1 VRPEVLSESYLPSR
15 LVGRE
20 DRLQLLKLAPPQG
33 LVAVVGPAG
42 TGKTTLARLA
52 FPDAIWVDCGVHGS
66 YPNIVKTLR
75 RSGLR
80 EGTTGRT
87 VAFDDFTLAHRTPEL
102 WDLVLR
108 LSERNR
114 VVLVVHPSVR
124 GELRGAPL
132 LIEMPPYSGEE
143 LYLILEDR
151 AVQGNLPVT
160 DRVLRFIAEKLGYP
174 KGSGSARL
182 AIRALRLA
190 FQAAQPGPVS
200 VRHAELAL
208 ALLRL

>member
-1 VRPEVLSESYLPSR
+1 VRPEVLSESYLPQR

-33 LVAVVGPAG
+33 LVAIVGPAG

-52 FPDAIWVDCGVHGS
+52 LEGTVWVDCGVHGS

-80 EGTTGRT
+80 EKAG
-87 VAFDDFTLAHRTPEL
+87 VSVVFDDFTLAHRSPEL

-108 LSERNR
+108 LAERNR

-124 GELRGAPL
+124 GELRGTPL
-132 LIEMPPYSGEE
+132 LIEMPPYSAEE

-151 AVQGNLPVT
+151 ALQGELPVT
-160 DRVLRFIAEKLGYP
+160 DKVLRFIAEKLGYP
-174 KGSGSARL
+174 RGSGSARL
-182 AIRALRLA
+182 AVRALRLA
-190 FQAAQPGPVS
+190 FQAAQPGAVS

>member
-15 LVGRE
+15 LVKRE
-20 DRLQLLKLAPPQG
+20 DRLQLLRLAPPQG
-33 LVAVVGPAG
+33 LIAVVGPAG
-42 TGKTTLARLA
+42 TGKTTLAKLA
-52 FPDAIWVDCGVHGS
+52 FEGAVWVDCGVHGS
-66 YPNIVKTLR
+66 HAGVYGALR

-80 EGTTGRT
+80 GSEAGRT
-87 VAFDDFTLAHRTPEL
+87 VVFDDFTLAHRTPKL

-108 LSERNR
+108 LAEMNR

-132 LIEMPPYSGEE
+132 LVEMPPYSAEE

-151 AVQGNLPVT
+151 ALQGDLPVT
-160 DRVLRFIAEKLGYP
+160 DKVLRYIAEKLGYP
-174 KGSGSARL
+174 RGSGSARL
-182 AIRALRLA
+182 AVRALRYAL
-190 FQAAQPGPVS
+190 QAAQPGPVS

-208 ALLRL
+208 LRL

>member
-1 VRPEVLSESYLPSR
+1 
-15 LVGRE
+15 
-20 DRLQLLKLAPPQG
+20 
-33 LVAVVGPAG
+33 
-42 TGKTTLARLA
+42 
-52 FPDAIWVDCGVHGS
+52 VDCGVHGS

-80 EGTTGRT
+80 DSEAGTT
-87 VAFDDFTLAHRTPEL
+87 VVFDDFTLAQRTPQL
-102 WDLVLR
+102 WDMVLR
-108 LSERNR
+108 LAEMNR
-114 VVLVVHPSVR
+114 VVLVVHPSIR

-132 LIEMPPYSGEE
+132 LVEMPLYSAEE

-151 AVQGNLPVT
+151 ALQGDLPVT
-160 DRVLRFIAEKLGYP
+160 DKVLRYIAEKLGYP
-174 KGSGSARL
+174 RGSGSARL
-182 AIRALRLA
+182 AVRALRLA